1 MTLVKICGI
10 TRVEDALDA
19 AALGASAIGL
29 VFWPASPRAVDPVLA
44 RAIVEALPPL
54 VTPVGVFVD
63 QPEPDVE
70 RIAAEVR
77 LGAVQL
83 HGRETPAYC
92 RRVRRPVIKSFGV
105 DGSFDEGVLD
115 PYPAGVTVLLDAR
128 DDQKRGGTGR
138 RIDWAVAAR
147 VAARRR
153 IVLAGGVDA
162 ANAEEAIRTVRPFAI
177 DVSSGVERAP
187 GLKDRARME
196 ALFEAVRRC

>member
-77 LGAVQL
+77 LGVVQL

-105 DGSFDEGVLD
+105 DGSFDEAALD

-128 DDQKRGGTGR
+128 DDEKRGGTGR
-138 RIDWAVAAR
+138 RIDWAIAAR

>member
-70 RIAAEVR
+70 RIAAAVR
-77 LGAVQL
+77 LGVVQL

-105 DGSFDEGVLD
+105 DGSFDEAVLD

-128 DDQKRGGTGR
+128 DDEKRGGTGR

>member
-10 TRVEDALDA
+10 TRVQDALDA

-29 VFWPASPRAVDPVLA
+29 VFWPQSPRAIAPAVA

-63 QPEPDVE
+63 QLEAEVE

-83 HGRETPAYC
+83 HGVETPEYC
-92 RRVRRPVIKSFGV
+92 GRMPRPVIKAFGV
-105 DGSFDEGVLD
+105 DGTFDESALER
-115 PYPAGVTVLLDAR
+115 YPPGVTVLLDAKDEAR
-128 DDQKRGGTGR
+128 HGGTGR
-138 RIDWAVAAR
+138 PIDWTVAAR
-147 VAARRR
+147 VAASRRV
-153 IVLAGGVDA
+153 VLAGGLQADNVEA
-162 ANAEEAIRTVRPFAI
+162 AIRAVRPFAI
-177 DVSSGVERAP
+177 DISSGVERKP
-187 GLKDRARME
+187 GVKDPDKMK

>member
-10 TRVEDALDA
+10 TRVEDALEA

-29 VFWPASPRAVDPVLA
+29 VFWSRSPRVIDPASA

-63 QPEPDVE
+63 QREAEVE
-70 RIAAEVR
+70 RIAAEAR

-83 HGRETPAYC
+83 HGRETPEYC
-92 RRVRRPVIKSFGV
+92 GRVRRPVIKSFGV
-105 DGSFDEGVLD
+105 DGSFDEAVLQS
-115 PYPAGVTVLLDAR
+115 YPAGITVLLDAK
-128 DDQKRGGTGR
+128 DDEKHGGTGR
-138 RIDWAVAAR
+138 RIDWTVAAR
-147 VAARRR
+147 VAGARR
-153 IVLAGGVDA
+153 VMLAGGLDA
-162 ANAEEAIRTVRPFAI
+162 GNVEEAIRTVRPFAI

-187 GLKDRARME
+187 GVKDHQKMR